1 MNVLTIVFICSM
13 VTSMALSQQYG
24 CSIVTWVSRIS
35 QCGVMGLTRESIF
48 LCRVRPKVGSYINGS
63 FRNWTAL
70 ISLLVIISFPS
81 LESDVPIYNPTIGS
95 TSMLCIYGIW
105 KFVRC
110 PICQCWTSWTVVSKI
125 YHKAFLFICC
135 LIFKLMFDLS

>member
-1 MNVLTIVFICSM
+1 M

-70 ISLLVIISFPS
+70 ISLLLIISFPS

-95 TSMLCIYGIW
+95 TSMLCIYGL
-105 KFVRC
+105 KPKRN
-110 PICQCWTSWTVVSKI
+110 PDSDELSN
-125 YHKAFLFICC
+125 KAPAKQHILAY
-135 LIFKLMFDLS
+135 FDEDSILSCF